1 VAEPFASLRCID
13 KGFRGICATLSG
25 GNRPRYETNHTTA
38 RIRIVVE
45 HVLAGVKRCHI
56 VRDVFRN
63 TAVQFDDLVM
73 EIACGLHNFRAMLRY
88 AVLEEVPQAS
98 YSG

>member
-1 VAEPFASLRCID
+1 
-13 KGFRGICATLSG
+13 
-25 GNRPRYETNHTTA
+25 
-38 RIRIVVE
+38 VVE

>member
-1 VAEPFASLRCID
+1 
-13 KGFRGICATLSG
+13 
-25 GNRPRYETNHTTA
+25 
-38 RIRIVVE
+38 
-45 HVLAGVKRCHI
+45 VLAGVKRCHV
-56 VRDVFRN
+56 VRDVFQN

-73 EIACGLHNFRAMLRY
+73 EIACGLHTFRAMLRY